1 MILSGLRAWT
11 VQRLG
16 ALYLLVFLLFAVAH
30 IAAEPPQSY
39 AQWRAWVM
47 SGGVRTAVIV
57 FFAALLLHAW
67 VGLRDVILDYVK
79 PLPLRATVLAIVAA
93 GLALLGAWVVQ
104 ILVGA

>member
-16 ALYLLVFLLFAVAH
+16 ALYLLVFLLFAVAR

-39 AQWRAWVM
+39 AQWRAWVT
-47 SGGVRTAVIV
+47 SSGVRPAMIA

-79 PLPLRATVLAIVAA
+79 PLPLRAGVLAIVAA
-93 GLALLGAWVVQ
+93 GLALLAAWVVQ